1 MRKIL
6 LAATALLVGMNM
18 LAQEEAGTAVLTG
31 KNGTPILPQ
40 AGDFAIGVEATPYLN
55 YLGNMF
61 NDTQNNSLDLGS
73 TTLHG
78 RYYLDNNTALRLSL
92 TIDNSTDTENYYV
105 QDDAAVFQN
114 PLSNAQVVDAQTNKS
129 SGFELVAG
137 IQKFRGYG
145 RLRGFYGAAVAY
157 GRSNSVTEYAYGNPI
172 TAANQAPS
180 NYFGASSSRTLVSNH
195 GSFNSLGLG
204 VLAGVEYYFAP
215 KICIGGELG
224 LGYNYSWG
232 GQSNYTTES
241 WGGSSVVESTSL
253 NSPGDTYSHLG
264 TYRPITYGNL
274 YLMFHF

>member
-1 MRKIL
+1 MKKIL

-18 LAQEEAGTAVLTG
+18 LAQEEAGSAVLTG

-78 RYYLDNNTALRLSL
+78 RYFLDSNTALRLSL
-92 TIDNSTDTENYYV
+92 KIDNSQDSYNYYV
-105 QDDAAVFQN
+105 QDDAATMQN
-114 PLSNAQVVDAQTNKS
+114 PLSNKQVTDVLKMNS
-129 SGFELVAG
+129 NGFELVAG

-145 RLRGFYGAAVAY
+145 RLRGFYGAAVSF
-157 GRSNSVTEYAYGNPI
+157 GRNNSVSEYIYGNPI
-172 TAANQAPS
+172 TSFNQAPTTTWGNS
-180 NYFGASSSRTLVSNH
+180 AVRTLITND
-195 GSFNSLGLG
+195 GSYNAVGAG

-232 GQSNYTTES
+232 GQSNSKRER
-241 WGGSSVVESTSL
+241 WNGSSVVEETIL
-253 NSPGDTYSHLG
+253 NSPGNTSSQLG